1 MRHAARSPRLKSDRG
16 VFQSRL
22 CPIAY
27 ARRYTTAEC
36 ETGAWRAF
44 LEANLKHL
52 SFAALTRA
60 ARLFA
65 GATAVA
71 ACAGQSAAR
80 VAPLEAGLWL
90 AAIAPDGAAAPAVPD
105 NDYFSEEELE
115 DLLGP
120 IALYPDVLL
129 SAVLGAS
136 VFPEQVDAA
145 AAFVAGG
152 ATREQI
158 EAQEWEDPVKSVA
171 QVPEVIAMM
180 GQYPDWTR
188 AIGSAFLTQARDVM
202 DSIQRLRSIAFDNGV
217 LETTPQQVV
226 TVQQETQKIVIMPA
240 NPTVIYVPQYNP
252 SVVFIRDDRAVA
264 RAGFIGFGAGI
275 AVGAIIWGGSC
286 NWNGG
291 FIGWGRG
298 WGWGGW
304 GNTRVNNNVNVNIN
318 NNRNNNVNINRP
330 GGSGRPDRP
339 AFDRPGGRPG
349 AGNAGGNAGGRPDLG
364 RPGADRPGSGRPGV
378 DRPGSGRPE
387 INRPGG
393 DRPGINRP
401 GGNQSG
407 INRPGG
413 GNAGGITRP
422 GGRDPIGQE
431 GSRWQPNQNNRP
443 GGGGVTRPSDWRNNA
458 NRPDSRPGSSI
469 GAGGG
474 VNRPGGITRPS
485 TPTNPGVNRPTTPPS
500 TRAPNT
506 PTTRPGAPANRGGNA
521 GANRGGGNA
530 GAARQQPARPQS
542 PAALP
547 SAGAGTGNRPSGF
560 SGGPGNAAAARGAAS
575 RGDAG
580 GGGARGGRR

>member
-1 MRHAARSPRLKSDRG
+1 MKHFSFVRSAWAAKW
-16 VFQSRL
+16 
-22 CPIAY
+22 CA
-27 ARRYTTAEC
+27 
-36 ETGAWRAF
+36 GA
-44 LEANLKHL
+44 
-52 SFAALTRA
+52 AALLA
-60 ARLFA
+60 I
-65 GATAVA
+65 
-71 ACAGQSAAR
+71 AGQSGARQAPFDAAF
-80 VAPLEAGLWL
+80 GLAMSL
-90 AAIAPDGAAAPAVPD
+90 DEPKPTVPD
-105 NDYFSEEELE
+105 NDFFSDGELE

-136 VFPEQVDAA
+136 VFPEQVNAA
-145 AAFVAGG
+145 AAFVASG

-158 EAQEWEDPVKSVA
+158 EAQDWEDPVKSVA

-188 AIGSAFLTQARDVM
+188 AIGSAFLMQARDVM

-217 LETTPQQVV
+217 LETSPQQVV

-330 GGSGRPDRP
+330 GGRPVGGNNQWNGGSGGRPGGWDGNRPGGGGNANAGGGQRPPINRPEITRPGAPDRP
-339 AFDRPGGRPG
+339 GVGRPGTDRPSIDRPGGNRPG
-349 AGNAGGNAGGRPDLG
+349 
-364 RPGADRPGSGRPGV
+364 
-378 DRPGSGRPE
+378 
-387 INRPGG
+387 INRPGVG
-393 DRPGINRP
+393 DPSGINRP

-413 GNAGGITRP
+413 SAGGINRP
-422 GGRDPIGQE
+422 GGDRIGQE

-443 GGGGVTRPSDWRNNA
+443 GGGQAVGNRPSDWRNNA
-458 NRPDSRPGSSI
+458 NQPNARPPSSI
-469 GAGGG
+469 GQGA
-474 VNRPGGITRPS
+474 NRPGGI
-485 TPTNPGVNRPTTPPS
+485 NRPTTPANPGANRPTNLPA
-500 TRAPNT
+500 TRAPNVQ
-506 PTTRPGAPANRGGNA
+506 PNRGGNA
-521 GANRGGGNA
+521 GAGRPQA
-530 GAARQQPARPQS
+530 QPARPQN

-547 SAGAGTGNRPSGF
+547 SAGAGSGNRPSGF
-560 SGGPGNAAAARGAAS
+560 SGGPSGAASNRGAAS
-575 RGDAG
+575 RGG
-580 GGGARGGRR
+580 GGGGEGGGRPSRR